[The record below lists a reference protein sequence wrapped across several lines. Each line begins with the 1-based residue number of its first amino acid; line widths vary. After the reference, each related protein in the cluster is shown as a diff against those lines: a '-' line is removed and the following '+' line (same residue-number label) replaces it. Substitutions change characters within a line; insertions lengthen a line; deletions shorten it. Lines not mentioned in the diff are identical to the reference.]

1 MPINNNNPLPP
12 LWIDED
18 SENWLRKR
26 HCLTSNL
33 EKKPWHIRLFLT
45 FSLIQVNDLSVQDS
59 MYEFV
64 NLAILIC
71 FLGLLYLMSDS
82 GPTGYIDSSRTWF
95 NSPQKTQDSDT
106 KTGSERSTRNSSVQ
120 KFSRYRYEIHT
131 QYVSCNYIDT
141 HVSIMTHEEF
151 EAYHN
156 VRSCR
161 SGAQHGKC

>member
-1 MPINNNNPLPP
+1 MKILKIGCGRGIVWRAI
-12 LWIDED
+12 L
-18 SENWLRKR
+18 K
-26 HCLTSNL
+26 
-33 EKKPWHIRLFLT
+33 KKPWHIRLFPT

-161 SGAQHGKC
+161 SGAQHGKW